1 MAGSVFKRFNGA
13 GGDGGVEC
21 ISHLAGG
28 TLSGWQAKFVFS
40 VEALILQANESL
52 ETALS
57 LHKDLSK
64 YIVCF
69 PFDPTG
75 KTDRKTKKGK
85 ATKSQTEKLD
95 TWVKKAV
102 AKAKAAGRKL
112 EIELWPAS
120 RLQSLLFQHDS
131 SGGIREYFFNE
142 TILTPDWFKNHLV
155 LTAKAAGPRYT
166 PELTVETDLWSWFS
180 SFGTS
185 NQWREILARE
195 VEKCRQ
201 TVKGLRQHVSQ
212 KSNSMSPA
220 WPASELQAGE
230 AAIAGCNN
238 AVALR

>member
-1 MAGSVFKRFNGA
+1 MPDIRFKSIAARCGSQSNAFEELCCQLARRNCVAGSVFKRFNGA

-28 TLSGWQAKFVFS
+28 TLSGWQAKFVSS

-85 ATKSQTEKLD
+85 ATNSQTEKLD

-142 TILTPDWFKNHLV
+142 TILTPDWFK
-155 LTAKAAGPRYT
+155 
-166 PELTVETDLWSWFS
+166 
-180 SFGTS
+180 TS
-185 NQWREILARE
+185 LSKR
-195 VEKCRQ
+195 
-201 TVKGLRQHVSQ
+201 SQ
-212 KSNSMSPA
+212 KMRGRQWILCWQSPLTLRR
-220 WPASELQAGE
+220 WMHIGQATS
-230 AAIAGCNN
+230 
-238 AVALR
+238 